1 MIFFENY
8 IFFSLLF
15 LTILTTFSLKLLF
28 EKTYEKAGLVLLW
41 SILIGSVLLD
51 INKFHLL
58 WLAPSAFILPY
69 YIYKAVKIIPYIKFN
84 YALRYFISLFF

>member
-15 LTILTTFSLKLLF
+15 LTILTTFSLKSLF
-28 EKTYEKAGLVLLW
+28 EKSYEKAGLVILW
-41 SILIGSVLLD
+41 LILIGSILLD
-51 INKFHLL
+51 INKFNLL

-84 YALRYFISLFF
+84 YVFGYLISLFF